1 LVFPSLDTKMGTL
14 STISFLLTLLQPPPP
29 LIYHSIYITRYG
41 FIFIVSFTIVFLIF
55 IALQGLETNIIF
67 DVVKLIIVLSV
78 QHYMAGKKYLWFILC
93 RTLYF
98 WFGLWCLTPHST
110 IYYRYIVVVSFI
122 GGGNGLPGENHRPV
136 ASHGQTL
143 SHNAFSST
151 HRQEGGSKLQL

>member
-1 LVFPSLDTKMGTL
+1 MVFLSLDTKMGTL

-78 QHYMAGKKYLWFILC
+78 QHYMAGKKYL
-93 RTLYF
+93 
-98 WFGLWCLTPHST
+98 
-110 IYYRYIVVVSFI
+110 
-122 GGGNGLPGENHRPV
+122 
-136 ASHGQTL
+136 
-143 SHNAFSST
+143 
-151 HRQEGGSKLQL
+151 